1 MPTEC
6 SSEAIPAEIE
16 EQYEGH
22 WIAWDTE
29 AKVVLASGDS
39 MEDLVPLTRDAV
51 GSGRL
56 IWYRHILR
64 PETVLVGGLW

>member
-1 MPTEC
+1 MNDE
-6 SSEAIPAEIE
+6 IPQEIE

-39 MEDLVPLTRDAV
+39 MEELVSPTREAV
-51 GSGRL
+51 KAGRL
-56 IWYRHILR
+56 IWYRHILGR
-64 PETVLVGGLW
+64 ETVLVGGLW